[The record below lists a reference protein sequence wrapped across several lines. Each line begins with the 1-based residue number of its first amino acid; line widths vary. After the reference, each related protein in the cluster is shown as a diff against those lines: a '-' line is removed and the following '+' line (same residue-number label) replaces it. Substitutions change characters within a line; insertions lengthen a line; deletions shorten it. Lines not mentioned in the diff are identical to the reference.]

1 VERIRERLE
10 ALRAAGHRGTVVL
23 DAALLLE
30 WGLERWSDAVIAVT
44 APEALQISRLGRWR
58 GWSEEEA
65 RRRLAV
71 QRSDRAFAD
80 AADLTFHNDGET
92 PAALEESARRVL
104 DELAALE
111 AERTRGER
119 SC

>member
-1 VERIRERLE
+1 
-10 ALRAAGHRGTVVL
+10 VVL

-30 WGLERWSDAVIAVT
+30 WGLERWSDAVVAVT
-44 APEALQISRLGRWR
+44 APEALQVSRLMRAR

-80 AADLTFHNDGET
+80 AADLTFHNDGGT

-104 DELAALE
+104 DDLAALE